1 MRRGALLHPELA
13 RAFATLGHTDLVVVT
28 DAGFPIPADA
38 NREDLGIVDG
48 LVDVRDVLR
57 LVLRHVDV
65 ELAEF
70 APELRSHHP
79 SLYAEVQEIFTGS
92 GAEFAA
98 ATHETLIADH
108 VRRAKVVIRSGSFEP
123 WANFAL
129 TASTQPFDWFDDDRV
144 GILPAYVERRA
155 RVRDRVIPSLP

>member
-1 MRRGALLHPELA
+1 VRRGTLLHPELA
-13 RAFATLGHTDLVVVT
+13 RAFATLGHTDIVMVT
-28 DAGFPIPADA
+28 DAGFPIPTTAH
-38 NREDLGIVDG
+38 RVDLGITDG

-57 LVLRHVDV
+57 IVLRSVDV
-65 ELAEF
+65 ERAEF
-70 APELRSHHP
+70 APELKTHHP
-79 SLYAEVQEIFTGS
+79 SLYGEVQEIFTGS

-98 ATHETLIADH
+98 ATHEELIADH

-144 GILPAYVERRA
+144 EILPAYVERRA
-155 RVRDRVIPSLP
+155 RVRDGVVPDLP